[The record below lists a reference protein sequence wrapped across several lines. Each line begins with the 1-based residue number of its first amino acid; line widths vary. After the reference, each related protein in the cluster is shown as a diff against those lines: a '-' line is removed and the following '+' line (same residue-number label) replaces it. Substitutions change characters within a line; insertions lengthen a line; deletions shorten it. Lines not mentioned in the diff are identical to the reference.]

1 MKNKLTLGSL
11 FDGSG
16 GFPLAGILSGIEP
29 IWSSDIEPFPIR
41 VTEKRLPNVKHYG
54 DIKLLNG
61 VDIEP
66 VDIITFGSPCVDMS
80 TAGRRCGIHA
90 DRSGLFF
97 DAIRIIKEMRCATN
111 GKYPRY
117 AVWENVCGAFSS
129 NKCEDFLCVLE
140 AFCKVKDDT
149 VSVPGSKKWRSAG
162 EIVGDG
168 FSIAWRTLNAQF
180 WGVPQRRRRI
190 FLVADL
196 GGTSAGKILFD
207 SESLSGHSKKSR
219 NSQARIAAIAE
230 IGIGTAS
237 ADRVNRSPITEN
249 IACYDIRLT
258 SPNTRISRHSVY
270 LTETSR
276 TLDTNSNSPDSN
288 QGGVAIVAAINGGS
302 EHIVRRLTLGEC
314 AKLQGFPDWW
324 CSDLGTDD
332 PTADEVI
339 RWQKIFDEYNAAL
352 GRKSKPK
359 TEKQIRRWL
368 KEPHMDSA
376 EFKMWGNGVAL
387 PCVVFVLAG
396 IAYFNSLEPFKEM

>member
-16 GFPLAGILSGIEP
+16 GFPLAGLLSGIEP

-54 DIKLLNG
+54 NIKQLNG
-61 VDIEP
+61 ADLEA

-80 TAGRRCGIHA
+80 TAGRRSGIHA

-129 NKCEDFLCVLE
+129 SKCEDFRCVLE
-140 AFCKVKDDT
+140 AFCAIRDES
-149 VSVPGSKKWRSAG
+149 VSIPRFEKWRPAG
-162 EIVGDG
+162 EIMGDG
-168 FSIAWRTLNAQF
+168 YSVAWRTLNAQF

-207 SESLSGHSKKSR
+207 SENVSGHFEKSR
-219 NSQARIAAIAE
+219 DTWREITGAAE
-230 IGIGTAS
+230 LGIGTAS
-237 ADRVNRSPITEN
+237 ANCVNNSPITEN
-249 IACYDIRLT
+249 IMCYDIRLT
-258 SPNTRISRHSVY
+258 SAKTRISRHSVY

-288 QGGVAIVAAINGGS
+288 QGGVAVIAALDSGS
-302 EHIVRRLTLGEC
+302 EHIVRRLTLAEC
-314 AKLQGFPDWW
+314 ARLQGFPDWW

-332 PTADEVI
+332 PSANEMA
-339 RWQKIFDEYNAAL
+339 RWQKIFDEYNTAL
-352 GRKSKPK
+352 GRKCRPK
-359 TEKQIRRWL
+359 TENQIRAWL
-368 KEPHMDSA
+368 KKPHKDSA

-387 PCVVFVLAG
+387 PCVIFVLAG
-396 IAYFNSLEPFKEM
+396 IVYYNSLESFERM

>member
-1 MKNKLTLGSL
+1 M
-11 FDGSG
+11 
-16 GFPLAGILSGIEP
+16 
-29 IWSSDIEPFPIR
+29 
-41 VTEKRLPNVKHYG
+41 
-54 DIKLLNG
+54 
-61 VDIEP
+61 
-66 VDIITFGSPCVDMS
+66 
-80 TAGRRCGIHA
+80 
-90 DRSGLFF
+90 
-97 DAIRIIKEMRCATN
+97 
-111 GKYPRY
+111 
-117 AVWENVCGAFSS
+117 
-129 NKCEDFLCVLE
+129 
-140 AFCKVKDDT
+140 
-149 VSVPGSKKWRSAG
+149 
-162 EIVGDG
+162 GDG

-190 FLVADL
+190 FLVADF

-207 SESLSGHSKKSR
+207 SESLSGHSEKSR
-219 NSQARIAAIAE
+219 NSQARIAALAE
-230 IGIGTAS
+230 VGIGTAS
-237 ADRVNRSPITEN
+237 ADRVNKFPITEN
-249 IACYDIRLT
+249 VACYDIRLT

-396 IAYFNSLEPFKEM
+396 IAYFNSLEHFKEM